1 MEERQ
6 MKIAIAI
13 GVAIVMPLGFLVLTG
28 VIVNHVLSKRRR
40 LQTPS
45 SPTQGDR
52 TGQAPALAL
61 QH

>member
-1 MEERQ
+1 